1 VAGPTLNRG
10 STLTGGVLA
19 AVSQVDCDASRD
31 HKWLV
36 NGILARDLTPPH
48 PLGVKGEVPTPISSM
63 KEQQMPSRIYNPE
76 LRYLGGPVDDA
87 CQLRVGRAKAEL
99 NKRVPHRAAAAGGEP
114 KQADRSFERVVR
126 PADRGRP
133 AGARIQAD

>member
-1 VAGPTLNRG
+1 
-10 STLTGGVLA
+10 
-19 AVSQVDCDASRD
+19 
-31 HKWLV
+31 
-36 NGILARDLTPPH
+36 
-48 PLGVKGEVPTPISSM
+48 
-63 KEQQMPSRIYNPE
+63 MPSRIYNPE

-114 KQADRSFERVVR
+114 MQADRSFERIVR